1 MQDLNNNEGRCA
13 PFYFFFAWVVVCL
26 SLFFEFF
33 PFLSSL
39 FLPYILYNNVS
50 ILPSSRFPASFLV
63 FVTNLLSVYLQNIFI
78 ILGKNLREYL
88 VFVGIRC
95 TFAPAFGKG
104 ASLFERSVSVF
115 RFPRLFFQKKKTSGK
130 IWKICEKVLN
140 FAAAF
145 ASWRM
150 RKREILERFT

>member
-1 MQDLNNNEGRCA
+1 MGLEGGLFCHGLRA
-13 PFYFFFAWVVVCL
+13 ISGGWVQLRSRNQADNLCDVGCIWYIDC
-26 SLFFEFF
+26 LFF
-33 PFLSSL
+33 
-39 FLPYILYNNVS
+39 PYILYNNVS
-50 ILPSSRFPASFLV
+50 ILPSSRSPASFLV
-63 FVTNLLSVYLQNIFI
+63 FITNLLSVHLQNIFI
-78 ILGKNLREYL
+78 IFGKKLRVYL

-115 RFPRLFFQKKKTSGK
+115 RFPRLFFQKKTSGK

-145 ASWRM
+145 AS
-150 RKREILERFT
+150 

>member
-1 MQDLNNNEGRCA
+1 MLG
-13 PFYFFFAWVVVCL
+13 VVC
-26 SLFFEFF
+26 EFLLMCLYT
-33 PFLSSL
+33 P
-39 FLPYILYNNVS
+39 LPYILYNNVS
-50 ILPSSRFPASFLV
+50 ILPPSRFPASYLV

-78 ILGKNLREYL
+78 IPGKNLREYL

-95 TFAPAFGKG
+95 TFAPAFRKG

-115 RFPRLFFQKKKTSGK
+115 RFPRLFFQKKTSEK

-145 ASWRM
+145 AS
-150 RKREILERFT
+150 

>member
-1 MQDLNNNEGRCA
+1 MGAGCN
-13 PFYFFFAWVVVCL
+13 FAAGIRRITCVMSAASGAIVV
-26 SLFFEFF
+26 
-33 PFLSSL
+33 

-50 ILPSSRFPASFLV
+50 ILPSSRFPASYLV

-78 ILGKNLREYL
+78 IPGKNLREYL

-115 RFPRLFFQKKKTSGK
+115 RFPRLFFQKKNFGK
-130 IWKICEKVLN
+130 NLED
-140 FAAAF
+140 
-145 ASWRM
+145 M
-150 RKREILERFT
+150 RKSP